1 MYIDEDIKDKLY
13 LTLKKDVEFF
23 KKRNIMD
30 YSLVV
35 FIINSKGYLENL

>member
-1 MYIDEDIKDKLY
+1 MYINEDIKDKLY
-13 LTLKKDVEFF
+13 STLKKDVEFF

-35 FIINSKGYLENL
+35 FMINS